1 MFAQRQSK
9 ETDTFNYVVVCFSL
23 ILVYFSILIT
33 LSFGLVINNK
43 TNVTC
48 IYPPSVIYLSVPTTI
63 FRDKI
68 SYMVK
73 SLLLQ
78 SSSDHNHFSLR
89 FSM

>member
-43 TNVTC
+43 TNVNVY
-48 IYPPSVIYLSVPTTI
+48 IHLLSFI
-63 FRDKI
+63 FLFPQQYSEIR
-68 SYMVK
+68 
-73 SLLLQ
+73 
-78 SSSDHNHFSLR
+78 
-89 FSM
+89 